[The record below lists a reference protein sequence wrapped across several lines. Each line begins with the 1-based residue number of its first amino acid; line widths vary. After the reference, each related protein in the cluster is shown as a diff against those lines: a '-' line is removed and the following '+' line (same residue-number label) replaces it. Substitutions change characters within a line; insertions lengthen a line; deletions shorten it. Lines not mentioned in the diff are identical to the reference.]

1 MTSTLLPAVA
11 GHHLP
16 ADDQPLAG
24 RRLGELTRW
33 YAAELAAG
41 RFGPVRYGD
50 PARPGDPDARWH
62 VRVHAD
68 DLIDVWVIS
77 WLPSQSTQ
85 LHDHG
90 GSAGAFTV
98 VRGVLT
104 ESVWSPG
111 RRDPSGRRHG
121 GLHDREHR
129 ARTTVAFGTDRV
141 HDVRNLGTEPAVSVH
156 VYSRPL
162 RRMGYFDV
170 QDGSLQLTS
179 VLDTTDPE
187 PAS

>member
-1 MTSTLLPAVA
+1 MTSTLRPPHSAFAHTSPEPPLV
-11 GHHLP
+11 GH
-16 ADDQPLAG
+16 Q
-24 RRLGELTRW
+24 LGDLTRW
-33 YAAELAAG
+33 YATQLRAG
-41 RFGPVRYGD
+41 AFGPVRYGD
-50 PARPGDPDARWH
+50 PARPGDPEARWH
-62 VRVHAD
+62 IRVHAD

-98 VRGVLT
+98 VEGVLT

-111 RRDPSGRRHG
+111 GTDRHEG
-121 GLHDREHR
+121 VLRDREHR
-129 ARTTVAFGTDRV
+129 AHTTVAFDTDRV

-162 RRMGYFDV
+162 QRMGYYDLHE
-170 QDGSLQLTS
+170 GSLQLTS

-187 PAS
+187 PSS

>member
-1 MTSTLLPAVA
+1 MTSTLSTPALPSVSPDVP
-11 GHHLP
+11 LP
-16 ADDQPLAG
+16 G

-33 YAAELAAG
+33 YAAHLRAG
-41 RFGPVRYGD
+41 RLGPVHYGD
-50 PARPGDPDARWH
+50 PDRPGDPGARWH

-68 DLIDVWVIS
+68 DVVDVWLIS
-77 WLPSQSTQ
+77 WLPSQGTQ

-104 ESVWSPG
+104 ESVWAPGVPDAAG
-111 RRDPSGRRHG
+111 RRTGE
-121 GLHDREHR
+121 LHDRAHR
-129 ARTTVAFGTDRV
+129 ARTTVAFDSSRV

-156 VYSRPL
+156 AYSRPL
-162 RRMGYFDV
+162 QRMGYYDV
-170 QDGSLQLTS
+170 TGGSLQLTS

-187 PAS
+187 PTS